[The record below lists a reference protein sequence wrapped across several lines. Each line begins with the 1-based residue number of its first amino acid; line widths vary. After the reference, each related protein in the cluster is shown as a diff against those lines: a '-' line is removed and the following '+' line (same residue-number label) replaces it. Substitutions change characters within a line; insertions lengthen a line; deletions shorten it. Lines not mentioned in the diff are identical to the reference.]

1 MSSIQGRK
9 STWLRQARSNDALAR
24 PTVIASIIIRTYN
37 EARYLREALR
47 SIANQE
53 FPPDLREV
61 VVVDSGSTDATLTIA
76 SDNGCRIVHIKQSDF
91 SFGRSLNVGCEAAR
105 GEHLVFISGHCV
117 PVSGRWLANLLHP
130 LINGDAHITYGRQQG
145 GPETKFSE
153 HMLFAKYFP
162 EADLPPP
169 SEFFCNN
176 ANAAVRKDLWERHR
190 FDEALTG
197 LEDMHFARRVVAEGG
212 KVRYVPESSVYH
224 YHHESWRKVKIRY
237 EREAIALQKIMP
249 EVHVQAS
256 DALRYFVAGVIG
268 DSARAVSQKRFL
280 RLATEILC
288 FRFCQFYGTWRG
300 NHIHRQLSRKSKEK
314 YFYPR

>member
-1 MSSIQGRK
+1 M
-9 STWLRQARSNDALAR
+9 L
-24 PTVIASIIIRTYN
+24 ASIVIRTYN
-37 EARYLREALR
+37 EACYLPEVLLAV
-47 SIANQE
+47 SEQTVPASE
-53 FPPDLREV
+53 REV
-61 VVVDSGSTDATLTIA
+61 ILVDSGSKDRTLEIA
-76 SDNGCRIVHIKQSDF
+76 EHHGCRIVHIKQSDF
-91 SFGRSLNVGCEAAR
+91 SFGRSLNVGCEVAR
-105 GEHLVFISGHCV
+105 GRNLVFISGHCV
-117 PVSGRWLANLLHP
+117 PTSPDWLARLVAP
-130 LINGDAHITYGRQQG
+130 IEAGEAGITYGRQEG

-190 FDEALTG
+190 FDETLTG

-212 KVRYVPESSVYH
+212 KVRYVPGSSVYH
-224 YHHESWRKVKIRY
+224 YHHETWRKVKIRY

-249 EVHVQAS
+249 EVHVHAS
-256 DALRYFVAGVIG
+256 DAARYFVAGVFG
-268 DSARAVSQKRFL
+268 DWARALGQKRFL
-280 RLATEILC
+280 RFASEIIS